1 MKFDFSNEIK
11 VEDNIFM
18 AWGNNADAYVWYN
31 TAQEN
36 LYTAKI
42 LQENHRYAHAV
53 FFLQQCV
60 ECLVK
65 GIFLETG
72 LVLQPKDIS
81 HKPEKVFIRLYEK
94 VGDMVHKENCEKINK
109 ALNDRK
115 IVKFEDKIT
124 YFIGVVNDATSQ
136 YEKLKFSY
144 PIIAEYSYVQNVL
157 FCFSKLFEETQQNTR
172 YPMNGEK
179 IMLPSEVYKNPI
191 IEQKMPSLI
200 SILEY
205 IVSIILKH
213 NKV

>member
-1 MKFDFSNEIK
+1 
-11 VEDNIFM
+11 
-18 AWGNNADAYVWYN
+18 
-31 TAQEN
+31 
-36 LYTAKI
+36 
-42 LQENHRYAHAV
+42 
-53 FFLQQCV
+53 
-60 ECLVK
+60 
-65 GIFLETG
+65 
-72 LVLQPKDIS
+72 
-81 HKPEKVFIRLYEK
+81 
-94 VGDMVHKENCEKINK
+94 MVHKENCEKINK

-115 IVKFEDKIT
+115 IVKFEDKVT

-144 PIIAEYSYVQNVL
+144 PIIAGYSYVQNVL

-205 IVSIILKH
+205 IVSIILEH